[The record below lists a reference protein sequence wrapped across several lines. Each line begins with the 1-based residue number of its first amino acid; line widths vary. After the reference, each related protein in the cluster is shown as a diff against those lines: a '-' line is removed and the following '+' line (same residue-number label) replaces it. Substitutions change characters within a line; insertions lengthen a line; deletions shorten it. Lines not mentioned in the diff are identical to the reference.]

1 MRYLITGLL
10 LMSLLACGP
19 KKSTVIHLLSLV
31 DTNQGRALPVHV
43 VPVDDALRVK
53 LETMSAEEWFYSDE
67 EAKLAGIFKT
77 AVRGAQ
83 KEAVTMSRANNKN
96 DFLIIVDYA
105 DIADPDQQ
113 KILLGK
119 KYYQS
124 GDIYILVGRER
135 ISVVSKKEFNQY
147 LKTN

>member
-1 MRYLITGLL
+1 VHDIEEEAAVLRDNEE
-10 LMSLLACGP
+10 A
-19 KKSTVIHLLSLV
+19 
-31 DTNQGRALPVHV
+31 PVHV

-124 GDIYILVGRER
+124 GDIYILV
-135 ISVVSKKEFNQY
+135 VSKKEFNQY